1 MQVYDRDPPMICFEM
16 TRSAG
21 SVGNQC
27 LPIRPPHESMILWLA
42 VRPYNR
48 QQSPKQMQ
56 LEGTGT
62 ISACQDDDSDQFE
75 ALRDRRDQE
84 PVLDQVRAVT
94 KV

>member
-1 MQVYDRDPPMICFEM
+1 
-16 TRSAG
+16 
-21 SVGNQC
+21 
-27 LPIRPPHESMILWLA
+27 
-42 VRPYNR
+42 
-48 QQSPKQMQ
+48 MQ